1 MSAAAVLCPVDF
13 SDPSRTALVY
23 AAAVAE
29 HFGAALTLLAVDD
42 PLLTEAAASAGLGSS
57 LTEQTTQELRRL
69 AEEVIGTPRIGALH
83 FRARAGKPATE
94 ILQEAGSSA
103 VDLIVMGSRGRTGVR
118 KLFFGSTTERVLRE
132 TTVPVLVT
140 GPHAPSGRSL
150 DDVARQIRHVLAPV
164 DLTAASPHQI
174 TIAADIALALSASL
188 RIVHVTEPFGMPV
201 PVEQVMADADAARRT
216 SAERRLGD
224 LARSIPGDVKADTL
238 VVSGSPAEEI
248 VALIDAPHATLIV
261 MGLHSTPPFGP
272 RMGSVSYRVLS
283 LTRALVLALP
293 PKPARP

>member
-13 SDPSRTALVY
+13 SDPSRTALLY
-23 AAAVAE
+23 AAAIAE

-42 PLLTEAAASAGLGSS
+42 PLLAEAAASAGLGSS

-69 AEEVIGTPRIGALH
+69 AAEVVGAPHSGTLQL
-83 FRARAGKPATE
+83 RARAGKPAAE
-94 ILQEAGSSA
+94 ILREAHDSGA
-103 VDLIVMGSRGRTGVR
+103 DLIVMGSRGQTGVR

-140 GPHAPSGRSL
+140 GSHAPSGRSL
-150 DDVARQIRHVLAPV
+150 DDVARQIRTVLAPV
-164 DLTAASPHQI
+164 DLTAASPPQV
-174 TIAADIALALSASL
+174 TIAADIARALSASL
-188 RIVHVTEPFGMPV
+188 LVVHVTEPFGMPV
-201 PVEQVMADADAARRT
+201 PAEEVMTDANAARRV
-216 SAERRLGD
+216 SAESRLAD
-224 LARSIPGDVKADTL
+224 LARSIPADVKADTL
-238 VVSGSPAEEI
+238 VVSGDPAEEI
-248 VALIDAPHATLIV
+248 VAMTAAPHATLIV

-293 PKPARP
+293 PKRGHA